1 MIRPIPTGIADYR
14 LLREQKFEYVDKSH
28 LITELIDNISHT
40 VVLLP
45 RPRRFGKTINLTMVR
60 WFFEKRDEDLW
71 HLFADLHVAR
81 AGEKYRAHFQ
91 QYPVIFISF
100 KGTKATNFEEC
111 QGNIRQLLKSMYAE
125 HRNALE
131 GKLDER
137 EAADFH
143 AIWNGTADEAL
154 YRRSLLNLTEYL
166 HKIHGKRPI
175 V

>member
-1 MIRPIPTGIADYR
+1 
-14 LLREQKFEYVDKSH
+14 
-28 LITELIDNISHT
+28 
-40 VVLLP
+40 
-45 RPRRFGKTINLTMVR
+45 
-60 WFFEKRDEDLW
+60 
-71 HLFADLHVAR
+71 
-81 AGEKYRAHFQ
+81 
-91 QYPVIFISF
+91 
-100 KGTKATNFEEC
+100 
-111 QGNIRQLLKSMYAE
+111 MYAE

-175 V
+175 VLIDEYDAAIHAGYAHGYYDKIVDFFRQFLELGLKDNVHLERAVMTGILRIAKESIFSGLNSLGVYSLLQSEFNTCFGFTEPEVFALLQKAGIPEAMDPLRAYYNGY